1 MLSLTGEYALRA
13 MIYLARHAY
22 DWPIPGHRIAEQAG
36 IPPRYL
42 SKVLGDLVRSG
53 VLSSSPG
60 KSGGFRLR
68 RSPRKMTLFEVLAPF
83 EQLDRRRCPFGETGV
98 RSAGVV
104 AACQQWQS
112 LMEAE
117 ARFLKETTVFDVA
130 LGEGTGDSDVSREAP
145 G

>member
-1 MLSLTGEYALRA
+1 M
-13 MIYLARHAY
+13 
-22 DWPIPGHRIAEQAG
+22 
-36 IPPRYL
+36 
-42 SKVLGDLVRSG
+42 
-53 VLSSSPG
+53 LSSSPG

-83 EQLDRRRCPFGETGV
+83 EQLDRRRCPFGKTDA

-104 AACQQWQS
+104 AACQKWQS

-130 LGEGTGDSDVSREAP
+130 LGEGAGDSDASRGEQ